1 MLCMH
6 IRSPT
11 TIMTSSEVEVYL
23 LFLTCSLG
31 LLVSEGNWNEPW
43 QYYYSVYA
51 TPDLETQ
58 SRIIEIPEIQNFTE
72 ESIAER
78 DQETLI
84 NRKDFVGLV
93 LDLTKGLFVRLLAF
107 WFSAQPK
114 ACILVILLLFQEY
127 INITRNN
134 ICIKTLFIHT
144 WKFILNKKIY
154 TCYLVLGGT

>member
-1 MLCMH
+1 MN
-6 IRSPT
+6 PGNT
-11 TIMTSSEVEVYL
+11 T
-23 LFLTCSLG
+23 
-31 LLVSEGNWNEPW
+31 
-43 QYYYSVYA
+43 
-51 TPDLETQ
+51 TQ
-58 SRIIEIPEIQNFTE
+58 SMQDQTWKPKAELSKGKFRQIQDFTE

-134 ICIKTLFIHT
+134 ICIKTLFIHR
-144 WKFILNKKIY
+144 FENLF
-154 TCYLVLGGT
+154 